1 MRYFTALI
9 TAKRKKSYD
18 RTDDEKNRLFW
29 FKELMQIAFLVGIY
43 LASFITY
50 LIMEVF

>member
-1 MRYFTALI
+1 MRYFKALI

-29 FKELMQIAFLVGIY
+29 FKELMQIAFFGWVY
-43 LASFITY
+43 LLIHY
-50 LIMEVF
+50 LN